1 MNIMATSA
9 SGAFHYVM
17 QHFPEPGI
25 IVYSLYHMG
34 DEQNYE

>member
-9 SGAFHYVM
+9 SGAFRYVM

-25 IVYSLYHMG
+25 TEYPKHT